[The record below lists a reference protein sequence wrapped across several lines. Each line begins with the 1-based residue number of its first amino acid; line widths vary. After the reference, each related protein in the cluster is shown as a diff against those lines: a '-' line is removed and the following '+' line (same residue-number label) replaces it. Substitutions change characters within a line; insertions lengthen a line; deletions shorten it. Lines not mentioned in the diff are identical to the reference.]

1 MAIRN
6 YEFLLSASDIE
17 PRTIQHV
24 GVQYEHNAT
33 EINFVVPQK
42 LCDLLSETANLKDVV
57 FRIDVI
63 DGEGGY
69 HPSESIEP
77 KIKDD
82 GVVLSYSIGYDVAS
96 IGGVCRLCV
105 VASRINDENRED
117 MIYCSAMARVEFENV
132 YRNERQSTEFERG
145 LNGIVNEAK
154 GYMIASTE
162 VNDNGELLIYYA
174 NGAFVNAGRVNL
186 PDVDDKPTQNS
197 QRPIASGGVYEEFEN
212 VKSNINNKFS
222 NAVEGKAYGT
232 KVYIDDISPIEH
244 NLTVRIDDNILPYPY
259 FETSKSDNNGLKWT
273 DNGDGSIIINGFSN
287 TLDVPFYL
295 FKGAFVLPAGDYVFA
310 LGEGT
315 YTNIK
320 VCIYGDNGLIGWTE
334 NGEDILFSVSNN
346 TTITDIYI
354 YPDGLINFD
363 NVVIS
368 PGLHCTDKTELKV
381 EVRGENNFAEYAVN
395 SDGTVE
401 GIKSIYPVMELSVS
415 ASGGRVMCEYNRD
428 IGAAI
433 NELEELIDNVDGASV
448 DIVNN
453 LISYDSDKALSAYQG
468 RILNEITEKN
478 EYKMSEIFE
487 ENSADPENYYPTSE
501 AVKKYVAAKI
511 VDNLEGEDIDK
522 ALSANMGKVLNEKS
536 IEAFKT
542 ISAISDTKMVTGSVI
557 SIPDVIEN
565 TYIGIDV
572 QDSVTKVFAVGENLF
587 PMLTGENDEPFV
599 VNENKGTAA
608 SEFIRYVELP
618 VTYPAGSYR
627 LGATVTTSNE
637 AETNCMIRLMSG
649 STMVCGGSLPV
660 NKGEQRDVSLVATA
674 PFNRIALYSG
684 INNNNAKGNS
694 ATYKNICLRNNNVLA
709 LNYTEYCGKVY
720 NIPVTEIVAH
730 NNPLDIWTDDLSA
743 LKVTYCKQKEAFA
756 SPNPYYFDNNYL
768 PSKVDTINAL
778 VKSTAVNGDSFI
790 FITDQHLELNT
801 TTWLSQNA
809 GQSPALINYINQN
822 TKVNKL
828 FLGGDTFIGSK
839 KDYSELID
847 KAFSGEIHYSIG
859 NHEYDSGETDASLFY
874 DYDMNKK
881 EQIGNSQRHYY
892 YVDNPQQKMRYVVL
906 NPYITDGSATVT
918 GWDEAQKAWLNNVAL
933 NVESGWGIIIIM
945 HYMWSN
951 AWKNDIQSAID
962 NYSGNGE
969 IIAVFNGHLH
979 HDEIKYTTGGTPCIA
994 VTCDKYDATNDTL
1007 MNVERTF
1014 GTITEQAFD
1023 VVVVDRTAR
1032 QIHCVRIGA
1041 PAVDGDGTDTTN
1053 LVEIRVV
1060 DFKAKE

>member
-105 VASRINDENRED
+105 VASRINDENCED

-197 QRPIASGGVYEEFEN
+197 QRPVASGGVYEEFEN

-334 NGEDILFSVSNN
+334 NGEDILLSVSNN

-363 NVVIS
+363 NIVIS

-453 LISYDSDKALSAYQG
+453 LISFD
-468 RILNEITEKN
+468 T
-478 EYKMSEIFE
+478 
-487 ENSADPENYYPTSE
+487 
-501 AVKKYVAAKI
+501 
-511 VDNLEGEDIDK
+511 DK
-522 ALSANMGKVLNEKS
+522 ALSANQGRVLAEFINVGNIGVLYSTKPIAFDTTNKKVVITQGNLRHNNKLYSAPNATLTLSYKNGYITWDGTAFAVAANTATPYSAECILCSYMDYGEIVSS
-536 IEAFKT
+536 IT
-542 ISAISDTKMVTGSVI
+542 PY
-557 SIPDVIEN
+557 SINGLKYGVDITPDYDILCPEYEVIEFADNQTNPMWSDFIITDDYLIAFRASSDETHTLCDGKILLYNFPSMTLEKTLRHDFGHCN
-565 TYIGIDV
+565 TVCY
-572 QDSVTKVFAVGENLF
+572 
-587 PMLTGENDEPFV
+587 
-599 VNENKGTAA
+599 KGGKLL
-608 SEFIRYVELP
+608 I
-618 VTYPAGSYR
+618 
-627 LGATVTTSNE
+627 
-637 AETNCMIRLMSG
+637 
-649 STMVCGGSLPV
+649 GSLPNNNPPALYIFNNLEDWLDLADGTELNFV
-660 NKGEQRDVSLVATA
+660 AQNPTIVDVSDLKNTVANKAELGNQTIVGICAVFGEQDNIVYVSSA
-674 PFNRIALYSG
+674 FNKDWFKIILG
-684 INNNNAKGNS
+684 KGTNQLEYG
-694 ATYKNICLRNNNVLA
+694 T
-709 LNYTEYCGKVY
+709 YTEC
-720 NIPVTEIVAH
+720 
-730 NNPLDIWTDDLSA
+730 S
-743 LKVTYCKQKEAFA
+743 
-756 SPNPYYFDNNYL
+756 DNNFNGTWKSLEHRAYKL
-768 PSKVDTINAL
+768 EFTESDEVLQGMDYYNGKIISAHGHNGILNSYWNMSKKTMHRTL
-778 VKSTAVNGDSFI
+778 VKMN
-790 FITDQHLELNT
+790 LY
-801 TTWLSQNA
+801 NA
-809 GQSPALINYINQN
+809 
-822 TKVNKL
+822 
-828 FLGGDTFIGSK
+828 D
-839 KDYSELID
+839 
-847 KAFSGEIHYSIG
+847 
-859 NHEYDSGETDASLFY
+859 
-874 DYDMNKK
+874 
-881 EQIGNSQRHYY
+881 
-892 YVDNPQQKMRYVVL
+892 
-906 NPYITDGSATVT
+906 
-918 GWDEAQKAWLNNVAL
+918 
-933 NVESGWGIIIIM
+933 
-945 HYMWSN
+945 
-951 AWKNDIQSAID
+951 
-962 NYSGNGE
+962 
-969 IIAVFNGHLH
+969 
-979 HDEIKYTTGGTPCIA
+979 GTPIA
-994 VTCDKYDATNDTL
+994 NGISEGCSVHDGYIYHGFMVQT
-1007 MNVERTF
+1007 
-1014 GTITEQAFD
+1014 G
-1023 VVVVDRTAR
+1023 DRYK
-1032 QIHCVRIGA
+1032 
-1041 PAVDGDGTDTTN
+1041 AV
-1053 LVEIRVV
+1053 I
-1060 DFKAKE
+1060 KWKM